1 VVTTMR
7 ARCSQPLST
16 NQTPHPTTKAGR
28 QHSLSPVSHNRDEE
42 IAGLL
47 PQSPIVCLAIHH
59 RKIQPKDWIPF
70 RFNVCRAPDPDPLQA
85 TAIQRIAQ
93 VTEPPHTWAGHR
105 SRGAP

>member
-1 VVTTMR
+1 VPD
-7 ARCSQPLST
+7 ARNHYPQIKHH
-16 NQTPHPTTKAGR
+16 TPPPKRGDNTPYPRFPT
-28 QHSLSPVSHNRDEE
+28 RDEE